1 MADPLETAD
10 HFDKA
15 VRSTSAFGALD
26 AKVDSLATDVTEI
39 KRDVKAMR
47 STMDRWGG
55 AIAMMS
61 AVISVAVSLVV
72 AVFRIH
78 P

>member
-15 VRSTSAFGALD
+15 VRSTSAFGGLAQ
-26 AKVDSLATDVTEI
+26 KVDDIDARTGRIEKKVDRI
-39 KRDVKAMR
+39 G

-55 AIAMMS
+55 AIAVMS
-61 AVISVAVSLVV
+61 AFISIAVSLVV
-72 AVFRIH
+72 AVFRLH